1 MSRKYVQLSGRDK
14 EVFIMSIVT
23 TIQNLDMKIDDK
35 YNKNSLS
42 NSLELYHK
50 LIDDGIMQ
58 PRGNQLN
65 RSGIIPKVIRFNIPK
80 K

>member
-1 MSRKYVQLSGRDK
+1 
-14 EVFIMSIVT
+14 MSIIT
-23 TIQNLDMKIDDK
+23 TIKNLDMNIDDK
-35 YNKNSLS
+35 YKNKTLN

-65 RSGIIPKVIRFNIPK
+65 RSGIIPKVIRINISK
-80 K
+80 Q

>member
-1 MSRKYVQLSGRDK
+1 
-14 EVFIMSIVT
+14 MSIIT
-23 TIQNLDMKIDDK
+23 TIKNLDMNIDDK
-35 YNKNSLS
+35 YKNKTLN

-50 LIDDGIMQ
+50 LIDDGIMR